1 MQRSNWLLVG
11 VFIFLSRPVFADRIQ
26 LSYEGFLG
34 PLFVISG
41 VVELNLSA
49 VSYEVKTTS
58 TTEGF
63 GAWFFPWRN
72 ESVSVGM
79 IINGE
84 IDPKNFQMKAK
95 WNHRERDVE
104 LLFGNLYPEIKKITP
119 PSTMVENTSVQT
131 GLTLET
137 IDPLSMALKLM
148 IKMGRAKRCPGKI
161 RVFDGR
167 RRYDLSFSE
176 AIGKGLEKKAPTI
189 LGEITRS
196 CAMSIKRIAGFWKE
210 SEIIT
215 ETKGPPRIWL
225 GRLTK
230 ELPMVPV
237 KFEANYRFGVIRI
250 YLTAFKTGS
259 IIRTL
264 D

>member
-1 MQRSNWLLVG
+1 MQRFIWLLMG
-11 VFIFLSRPVFADRIQ
+11 VFIFLLQPAFADRVQ

-41 VVELNLSA
+41 VVELNLAA

-72 ESVSVGM
+72 EAVSVGM
-79 IINGE
+79 NINGE
-84 IDPKNFQMKAK
+84 IHPKNFQMKAK
-95 WNHRERDVE
+95 WNHRERHVE

-119 PSTMVENTSVQT
+119 LATMVENTPIQT
-131 GLTLET
+131 GLTSET
-137 IDPLSMALKLM
+137 IDPLAMAVMLM
-148 IKMGRAKRCPGKI
+148 IKIGRAERWPGKI

-167 RRYDLSFSE
+167 RRYDLRFSE
-176 AIGKGLEKKAPTI
+176 ATGKGLEKKSPTI
-189 LGEITRS
+189 LGGSTRS

-215 ETKGPPRIWL
+215 KSEGSPRIWL
-225 GRLTK
+225 GRLAK
-230 ELPMVPV
+230 ELLMVPDE
-237 KFEANYRFGVIRI
+237 FEANYRFGVIRI
-250 YLTAFKTGS
+250 DLTAFKTGS